1 MEEIFKLEY
10 HPVDTAPRRLRILL
24 LPGEDDIHRV
34 TEQLTDG
41 AWEEIDRDRI
51 EYFEYSDE

>member
-1 MEEIFKLEY
+1 MDEIFKLEY
-10 HPVDTAPRRLRILL
+10 HPVDTPPRRLRILL
-24 LPGEDDIHRV
+24 FPGEDDIHRV

-41 AWEEIDRDRI
+41 TWEEIERDRI